1 MDLVIRFK
9 LPNQPPKSVPL
20 NKARMLIGT
29 LLSNEIIIRA
39 SGVDP
44 IHGMIEDDA
53 EGRKVVVDLGSAGGI
68 KVNGRTIDVECPI
81 HPGDVIAVGDIV
93 LDVIDGRVEAAPTPP
108 PPQQAGQTAL
118 AGATKLVPPSEAK
131 TQMAKAE
138 PAAAPTATKVVSPK
152 KELAAT
158 VRHSSHDEDS
168 EHVPESRVA
177 DLLFSPRNAKPAGDV
192 LEVVAYWGST
202 ILDVELYHSSFRG
215 YTHCTIGD
223 PTKAHLLAGGEEDIS
238 SHPLASYQAD
248 GFKVRLLSGM
258 KAKLRKDGKVGE
270 KDGPAKVTLGRHDL
284 AHITYGAISYFLM
297 FVRPPDVILPPN
309 KSKDPFFIA
318 LMCAALLLYF
328 MVVPAIWLT
337 NPKPKDAETDDVWT
351 VVNMPE
357 KEQPEE
363 KIKKPNPPPP
373 KPPVKVAQKETKP
386 KPQPPKPQ
394 PPPVQ
399 PKKPVEPPKPKPPE
413 TKPEPKPVADEKVKQ
428 PKATDT
434 LPKEKPTEKAPDK
447 TAALKDAMAKLA
459 QGMPSTGAA
468 NPDFKLAGPKNDKPA
483 EGFKSGGVKGSGM
496 GQTGGGRK
504 GTEGASVMG
513 VEGGKRGLASGVNL
527 SKLGLGAG
535 KILNKAGAGA
545 IQTPFASAAGGV
557 GGGSG
562 HLSKTY
568 GLGGMGTGSGL
579 GLAGT
584 GSAINNFGSG
594 SGGYGSGQGGSGGL
608 GGVGL
613 GKGFGDKAGGGGG
626 AGGAG
631 GAGQGRA
638 NVVVPP
644 GDPVVDGG
652 LTSQEVQAVIR
663 ANLNQIRHCYEQ
675 LLQRAPNSTGK
686 IKANFTVGTNGR
698 VTSTGIE
705 SSTISDAVMQGC
717 VADKIRRWAFPK
729 PRGNMPVTVTYPF
742 VFNPV

>member
-1 MDLVIRFK
+1 MDLLIRFK

-44 IHGMIEDDA
+44 IHGMIEDNA

-68 KVNGRTIDVECPI
+68 KVNGKTIDVESI
-81 HPGDVIAVGDIV
+81 IQAGDVIAVGDVV
-93 LDVIDGRVEAAPTPP
+93 LDVLDARAEAVPTPPLPVRDIPAAPTKIAVPSAAAT
-108 PPQQAGQTAL
+108 QISHAQSSVSDAVTA
-118 AGATKLVPPSEAK
+118 TPRTEAK
-131 TQMAKAE
+131 TRLRA
-138 PAAAPTATKVVSPK
+138 SG
-152 KELAAT
+152 
-158 VRHSSHDEDS
+158 HDDES
-168 EHVPESRVA
+168 EHVTESNGNGS
-177 DLLFSPRNAKPAGDV
+177 DPLFSPRNAKPSGDV

-202 ILDVELYHSSFRG
+202 ILDVELYHSTFRG
-215 YTHCTIGD
+215 YEHCTIGD
-223 PTKAHLLAGGEEDIS
+223 PTKAHFLAGGEEDIS
-238 SHPLASYQAD
+238 RHPLASYQAD
-248 GFKVRLLSGM
+248 GFKVRLLPGM

-270 KDGPAKVTLGRHDL
+270 KEGPAKLTMGRHDL
-284 AHITYGAISYFLM
+284 AHINYGAISYFLM
-297 FVRPPDVILPPN
+297 FVRPPDVILPPT
-309 KSKDPFFIA
+309 KSRDPLFIA
-318 LMCAALLLYF
+318 LMSVAMLLYF
-328 MVVPAIWLT
+328 LVVPAIWMAT
-337 NPKPKDAETDDVWT
+337 PKAKDTETDDVWT

-363 KIKKPNPPPP
+363 KIKKPTPP
-373 KPPVKVAQKETKP
+373 KPEIKVAQKENNP

-413 TKPEPKPVADEKVKQ
+413 VKPQEPKPVVEEKVKQ
-428 PKATDT
+428 PKPTDT
-434 LPKEKPTEKAPDK
+434 LPKEKPQEKVPDK
-447 TAALKDAMAKLA
+447 TAALKDAMAKLS
-459 QGMPSTGAA
+459 QGMPSTGAS

-483 EGFKSGGVKGSGM
+483 EGFKSGGAKGSGM

-545 IQTPFASAAGGV
+545 IATPFASASGGV

-562 HLSKTY
+562 HLNKTY

-613 GKGFGDKAGGGGG
+613 GKGFGDKAGG

-631 GAGQGRA
+631 GGGQGRA

-675 LLQRAPNSTGK
+675 LLQRAPNSNGK
-686 IKANFTVGTNGR
+686 IKVDFTVGTNGR
-698 VTSTGIE
+698 VTSTGIV

-717 VADKIRRWAFPK
+717 VSDKIRRWAFPK
-729 PRGNMPVTVTYPF
+729 PRGNMPVSVKYPF